1 MSVTPLVSAFRD
13 SLANGQL
20 IVQKCN
26 ACSKLNMYPRYA
38 CPFCQSEN
46 LGWQKVT
53 GRGQL
58 HSFTV
63 LRLGA
68 PQGFESDLPYALGVI
83 KLEEGVQLLARL
95 APDEAGGWVSYK
107 CDDRVEF
114 VALPATQIALRPCA
128 TFRRV
133 ELSGPR

>member
-1 MSVTPLVSAFRD
+1 MSVTAIVSAFRD
-13 SLANGQL
+13 SLARGQL

-26 ACSKLNMYPRYA
+26 ECSKLNMYPRYA

-46 LGWQKVT
+46 LGWQKVS

-95 APDEAGGWVSYK
+95 APDEARDWASYK
-107 CDDRVEF
+107 CDDAVEF
-114 VALPATQIALRPCA
+114 VPQSAAQIAHRPCA
-128 TFRRV
+128 TFRRA
-133 ELSGPR
+133 